1 MEEGID
7 ELSFICQKGKGT
19 KNTKATACRTI
30 RKIKKCENK
39 FTGQKLFSWIEETK
53 SFKRI
58 WKMEC
63 HMLAILRHNFSVILS
78 SSEIRINHITGCC
91 TSQMLL
97 AVTVMYWLVSLD
109 TIKVRY
115 RNHMH
120 EDFQKR
126 SQHTYLYSNSGAF
139 LMNACLHSISEV

>member
-1 MEEGID
+1 MKQGIG
-7 ELSFICQKGKGT
+7 ELSFICQKDKET
-19 KNTKATACRTI
+19 KNIKATACRTI

-39 FTGQKLFSWIEETK
+39 FIVQKLFSRREETK
-53 SFKRI
+53 PFKHM

-63 HMLAILRHNFSVILS
+63 HMLAILRNNFPVILN
-78 SSEIRINHITGCC
+78 SSEIRINHITGC

-115 RNHMH
+115 RNHTYEH
-120 EDFQKR
+120 PEKKSAY
-126 SQHTYLYSNSGAF
+126 SQLS
-139 LMNACLHSISEV
+139 